1 MPRIEYSDAFGA
13 DTLRQVAYLRD
24 RREYA
29 WIKTLSD
36 DLAELEQLLTE
47 FPLAGRELARQG
59 NELLLRLRLRTAPF
73 YVWYSFDPAA
83 KNAPMRLY
91 RLFHVRQ
98 QMLRPRLP
106 SMG

>member
-73 YVWYSFDPAA
+73 YVWYSVDP
-83 KNAPMRLY
+83 KRRNAPVRLL

-98 QMLRPRLP
+98 RSPDPPER
-106 SMG
+106 